1 MNVQEQLSKPQG
13 MQTSADMPQMQ
24 SYLDVGLLGNKY
36 AQAPSTWGEADTLS
50 EAYRRLVSAAQ
61 PAFKLAVLKQ
71 QKFTAQGKQGRIA
84 ASLAALNAPQPTEL
98 SLARWKDL
106 IEEIEDDED

>member
-13 MQTSADMPQMQ
+13 MQTPADILQTQ
-24 SYLDVGLLGNKY
+24 SYLNVGLLGNQY

-50 EAYRRLVSAAQ
+50 ETYRRLVTAAQ
-61 PAFKLAVLKQ
+61 PAFRLAVLKH
-71 QKFTAQGKQGRIA
+71 QKFTPQGKQERIA

-98 SLARWKDL
+98 SLAQWKDVM
-106 IEEIEDDED
+106 EEIEDDED